1 MEDFFFF
8 EKDKLSQ
15 HQLFIKNIGGH
26 VLPVVLH
33 IDQTGFPVEVK
44 VQSIYN

>member
-1 MEDFFFF
+1 MEDFFF

-15 HQLFIKNIGGH
+15 NQLFIKNIAVH
-26 VLPVVLH
+26 VPPVVLH
-33 IDQTGFPVEVK
+33 TDQTAFPVEVK